1 MTARPHGASRFVRL
15 AAGAAVIASTL
26 AGARSAG
33 AWYFPEHV
41 VIAHDA
47 VMELPRELRDVLD
60 DAVLRARAE
69 GLPLCPRIDVPL
81 EEFAQKTPIATRM
94 LRANRG
100 VDCVPYT
107 ALPALAGDHASSPGE
122 LRRVVTTPKG
132 LEIVSA
138 VAFEWGKFEEAM
150 GRLPN
155 APLERMSFVHAL
167 DVDLYFIDPG
177 YELRAQAT
185 HAHFVDA
192 GQTLDEAVRA
202 ASATGKVDTALAQLL
217 AHHLRSLQL
226 ATQGHVADALLEHGF
241 AMHFLQ
247 DAFAAGHLMMT
258 EETWRRG
265 NGSTRRRHDF
275 FNAKGLAVGRAMG
288 VEPCPALAAGSLE
301 LSGLTPC
308 WVTSGDGYLGTSADA
323 SDRLHAARAATKA
336 ELEFA
341 LALAPDRVLAIVDAF
356 GEREQIALGQLI
368 EPNPWWTVAA
378 TERRELG
385 ASAARTLRLIRGA
398 IAALAR
404 LRDAAPIPEV
414 QIGAPTSPGVP
425 GLFDP
430 KVMADAL
437 TACAPAGAVDPSL
450 VDPSDLAPCAAG
462 SAPGLGAIGVS
473 LVRPLLVEWPSSQ
486 VPPGL
491 LSGESNLDFGWAVQL
506 LASAN
511 ASILF
516 PPGAPVQLFAPAVGV
531 SAGLSYRWGTYL
543 PGRLNRSVG
552 ELNVGISEALQY
564 DGHGRS
570 GGNPHVTFLD
580 QELRWPIA
588 WELLTS
594 YKLPLDIAR
603 GHEAGGIVLLNG
615 VRVHEIVTNPT
626 PVFWGIEVEVAAI
639 ALSRGQ
645 GRYPLYAA
653 SPELRLYLGAANP
666 TATQPSDRDKWGPT
680 LGLEFTGG
688 YATFL

>member
-1 MTARPHGASRFVRL
+1 MSVGILASAMARGPD
-15 AAGAAVIASTL
+15 
-26 AGARSAG
+26 AR

-41 VIAHDA
+41 VLAHDG
-47 VMELPRELRDVLD
+47 VTGLPREIRDVLQD
-60 DAVLRARAE
+60 VVNRARGEA
-69 GLPLCPRIDVPL
+69 LPLCARMDLPL
-81 EEFAQKTPIATRM
+81 EDFAQKTPIATPMIRWKM
-94 LRANRG
+94 G

-107 ALPALAGDHASSPGE
+107 AIPALAGDHASSADE
-122 LRRVVTTPKG
+122 LRRVVTTSKG

-138 VAFEWGKFEEAM
+138 VAYEWSKFEEALA
-150 GRLPN
+150 RLPN
-155 APLERMSFVHAL
+155 ASLERMSFVHSL

-177 YELRAQAT
+177 YEVRAQT
-185 HAHFVDA
+185 TQAHFADA
-192 GQTLDEAVRA
+192 GRGIEEAARIA
-202 ASATGKVDTALAQLL
+202 AATGKADNALAQFL

-226 ATQGHVADALLEHGF
+226 GSRGDVADAVLEHGF

-247 DAFAAGHLMMT
+247 DAFAAGHLVMT
-258 EETWRRG
+258 DDTWRRG
-265 NGSTRRRHDF
+265 NGPTRRRHDF
-275 FNAKGLAVGRAMG
+275 FNAKGLGIGRAMS

-301 LSGLTPC
+301 LSGLAPC
-308 WVTSGDGYLGTSADA
+308 WVTSGDGYLGTSPDA

-336 ELEFA
+336 ELAFA
-341 LALAPDRVLAIVDAF
+341 LAVEPDRILAAVEAF
-356 GEREQIALGQLI
+356 GEREQIALGQLV
-368 EPNPWWTVAA
+368 EPDPWWTVPAG
-378 TERRELG
+378 ERRELG

-398 IAALAR
+398 IAAVAR
-404 LRDAAPIPEV
+404 LRDRPPIPQIEV
-414 QIGAPTSPGVP
+414 GSTTTAGVS

-430 KVMADAL
+430 SDVADAFDV
-437 TACAPAGAVDPSL
+437 CKPVGEVDPSL
-450 VDPSDLAPCAAG
+450 VD
-462 SAPGLGAIGVS
+462 APGATPCGPNRSLGLGTIGVS
-473 LVRPLLVEWPSSQ
+473 LMRPMLAEWPSSQ
-486 VPPGL
+486 VPPSL
-491 LSGESNLDFGWAVQL
+491 LFGESKQDFGWAVQL

-516 PPGAPVQLFAPAVGV
+516 PPGAPVELFAPAIGV

-543 PGRLNRSVG
+543 PGRLNRSIG

-564 DGHGRS
+564 NEYGRS

-580 QELRWPIA
+580 QELRWPIV

-603 GHEAGGIVLLNG
+603 GHEAGAILLLNG

-645 GRYPLYAA
+645 GAYPLYAA

-666 TATQPSDRDKWGPT
+666 AALQPADRGKWGPT

>member
-1 MTARPHGASRFVRL
+1 MTFGAPKRASGSARL
-15 AAGAAVIASTL
+15 ALRVAIV
-26 AGARSAG
+26 
-33 AWYFPEHV
+33 AWALFA
-41 VIAHDA
+41 VIAHDGITQ
-47 VMELPRELRDVLD
+47 LPGEIRDVLQD
-60 DAVLRARAE
+60 IVVRARRE
-69 GLPLCPRIDVPL
+69 GLPLCPRVDLAL
-81 EEFAQKTPIATRM
+81 EDFAQKTPIATRM
-94 LRANRG
+94 IRSKMG

-107 ALPALAGDHASSPGE
+107 ALAALAGDHASSVGE
-122 LRRVVTTPKG
+122 LRRVVTTAKG

-138 VAFEWGKFEEAM
+138 VAYEWSKFEEALA
-150 GRLPN
+150 RLPN
-155 APLERMSFVHAL
+155 ASLERMSFVHSL

-185 HAHFVDA
+185 RAHFAD
-192 GQTLDEAVRA
+192 GGRGLEDEVRA
-202 ASATGKVDTALAQLL
+202 AAVTGDVGHALAQFL

-226 ATQGHVADALLEHGF
+226 GARGGVSEAVLEHAF

-247 DAFAAGHLMMT
+247 DAFAAGHLVMT
-258 EETWRRG
+258 DDTWRRG
-265 NGSTRRRHDF
+265 NGPTRRRHDF
-275 FNAKGLAVGRAMG
+275 FNAKGLAVGRAMS
-288 VEPCPALAAGSLE
+288 VEPCPGLAAGSLE

-308 WVTSGDGYLGTSADA
+308 WVTSGDGYLGTSPDA

-341 LALAPDRVLAIVDAF
+341 LAVEPDRVLAAVEAF
-356 GEREQIALGQLI
+356 GEREQIALGQLV
-368 EPNPWWTVAA
+368 EPDPWWTVAA
-378 TERRELG
+378 SERRELG

-398 IAALAR
+398 IAAAAR
-404 LRDAAPIPEV
+404 LRDGASIPAIEV
-414 QIGAPTSPGVP
+414 GAPAGPGIP

-430 KVMADAL
+430 RVFADAFDVCMP
-437 TACAPAGAVDPSL
+437 TAEIDPAL
-450 VDPSDLAPCAAG
+450 VDATDVAPCG
-462 SAPGLGAIGVS
+462 SGRSLGLGTIGVS
-473 LVRPLLVEWPSSQ
+473 LVRPMLAEWPSSQ
-486 VPPGL
+486 VPAAL
-491 LSGESNLDFGWAVQL
+491 LSGESNQDFGWAVQL

-511 ASILF
+511 ASVLF
-516 PPGAPVQLFAPAVGV
+516 PPGAPVEIFAPAIGV

-543 PGRLNRSVG
+543 PGRLNRSIG

-564 DGHGRS
+564 DGYGRS

-603 GHEAGGIVLLNG
+603 GHEAGGILLLNG

-639 ALSRGQ
+639 ALSRGR
-645 GRYPLYAA
+645 GAYPLYAA

-666 TATQPSDRDKWGPT
+666 AAVQPADREANRDKWGPT